1 MTSAPS
7 ASQPRAP
14 RLVVRGPDM
23 MPAIVPHLV
32 GFHPERS
39 VVAVGLG
46 PDGRTV
52 GVTMR
57 VDIPVPGDRTSQL
70 TREMWTPC
78 IGALTSVAA
87 HDVILLL
94 YPHAADDPWRDDDL
108 ARDLPDRDLLA
119 EIAAFLEDAGMN
131 PLDALCVVG
140 ERWRSYWCADPRCC
154 PTTGRTVDPEEA
166 MRARLMFVQHGSA
179 PLASRRDL
187 VASLEPRPDDDPL
200 RMRVLALRASS
211 VPAASAVGDLVS
223 GTVPDLVSDIDEFV
237 AAIGRWGDD
246 PSDAAGLEALAA
258 RAFGF
263 CEVIPSRDLLLR
275 ALTVGGDRDLL
286 VPTRAVLSEAVRCA
300 DRASVAPLATVLA
313 VCAWVSGAG
322 AAARVAL
329 DRAVEVAPAYS
340 LAGLVTA
347 ALDAGTPPWTWS
359 AMMADLSVEEI
370 LEAGRVRT
378 PQPGSP
384 QVAAALVELGVAS
397 LDELAELVVDDA
409 DSAEPQEDWDDD
421 WDDESDDD
429 TDDDTDD
436 ESDDGE
442 GAVEPGAL

>member
-1 MTSAPS
+1 
-7 ASQPRAP
+7 
-14 RLVVRGPDM
+14 M

-57 VDIPVPGDRTSQL
+57 VDIPMPGDRTAQL
-70 TREMWTPC
+70 TRDMWTPC

-119 EIAAFLEDAGMN
+119 EIAALLEDAGMN

-166 MRARLMFVQHGSA
+166 MRARLLFVQHGSA
-179 PLASRRDL
+179 PLASRTDL
-187 VASLEPRPDDDPL
+187 VASLEPRPDTDPL
-200 RMRVLALRASS
+200 RVRVHALRASAPP
-211 VPAASAVGDLVS
+211 VVADLVS
-223 GTVPDLVSDIDEFV
+223 EIGAYV
-237 AAIGRWGDD
+237 AAISRWGDD
-246 PSDAAGLEALAA
+246 PSDAVGLEGLAA

-286 VPTRAVLSEAVRCA
+286 LPTRAVLSEAVRCA
-300 DRASVAPLATVLA
+300 DLTSVAPLATVLA

-329 DRAVEVAPAYS
+329 DRAVEVEPAYS

-370 LEAGRVRT
+370 LEAGWVTT
-378 PQPGSP
+378 PRPVSP
-384 QVAAALVELGVAS
+384 EVAAAFAELGVAS
-397 LDELAELVVDDA
+397 LDEIAELVVDDA
-409 DSAEPQEDWDDD
+409 DFAERHDDGQDDYASDSDNDSEDDSE
-421 WDDESDDD
+421 DESDA
-429 TDDDTDD
+429 
-436 ESDDGE
+436 GGG
-442 GAVEPGAL
+442 GAEPGAL

>member
-1 MTSAPS
+1 
-7 ASQPRAP
+7 
-14 RLVVRGPDM
+14 M

-57 VDIPVPGDRTSQL
+57 VDIPVPGDRTPQL
-70 TREMWTPC
+70 TRDMWTPC

-94 YPHAADDPWRDDDL
+94 YPHAADDPWRDEDL

-119 EIAAFLEDAGMN
+119 EIAALLEDAGMN

-140 ERWRSYWCADPRCC
+140 ERWRSYWCADLRCC
-154 PTTGRTVDPEEA
+154 PTAGRTVDPEEA

-179 PLASRRDL
+179 PLASRGEL

-200 RMRVLALRASS
+200 RVRVHALRASS
-211 VPAASAVGDLVS
+211 TPPRPPVD
-223 GTVPDLVSDIDEFV
+223 DLVSDIDDYV

-246 PSDAAGLEALAA
+246 PSDAAGLERLAA
-258 RAFGF
+258 RAFGY
-263 CEVIPSRDLLLR
+263 CEVVPSRDLLLR
-275 ALTVGGDRDLL
+275 ALTVGGGRDLL

-300 DRASVAPLATVLA
+300 DLGSVAPLATVLA

-329 DRAVEVAPAYS
+329 DRAVEVEPAYS

-359 AMMADLSVEEI
+359 AMMADLSVDEI
-370 LEAGRVRT
+370 LEAGRVPT
-378 PQPGSP
+378 PQPLSP
-384 QVAAALVELGVAS
+384 EVAAALAELGVAS
-397 LDELAELVVDDA
+397 LDELADLVVDDA
-409 DSAEPQEDWDDD
+409 DYSERYDD
-421 WDDESDDD
+421 WYDSDAGDSDDD
-429 TDDDTDD
+429 SDDETDDEIDDETDD
-436 ESDDGE
+436 ESDAGDGP
-442 GAVEPGAL
+442 AVPGAL